1 MELSDPGSAPALP
14 IPEAAEHPA
23 PRRSLRVLVADDDAG
38 IRELLRDVLAAEGYE
53 VAEAANGAEAVA
65 QARSNPP
72 AAVLMDLMMP
82 ILSGAEA
89 TVALKG
95 DPRTSG
101 ILVVAMSAG
110 RHLQTLLHGIPVDG
124 FISKP
129 FDLPALVS
137 VLALH
142 ARA

>member
-72 AAVLMDLMMP
+72 P
-82 ILSGAEA
+82 PSSW
-89 TVALKG
+89 
-95 DPRTSG
+95 TS
-101 ILVVAMSAG
+101 
-110 RHLQTLLHGIPVDG
+110 
-124 FISKP
+124 
-129 FDLPALVS
+129 
-137 VLALH
+137 
-142 ARA
+142 